1 MRPLKVLSILTF
13 TLLAISSTSSYSCGT
28 PRYYETST
36 ESNWNRTLIE
46 LTNAEE
52 REIEANVLKLCRKR
66 ACGDWGEDECDLRG
80 ANLRGANLYLTWI
93 RGDARGADLR
103 RAYLRSANIEKVDF
117 SGADLREARLPSV
130 RAQKVNF
137 SGANLRGAELF
148 GADLMKANL
157 SGADLRE
164 TDICGVD
171 FREANLWETKLPD
184 YLCDAKFEGAKTG
197 SFNAARLR
205 GKLNI

>member
-13 TLLAISSTSSYSCGT
+13 TLLAISSTSSYSCST

-36 ESNWNRTLIE
+36 ESNWNRTPIE

-52 REIEANVLKLCRKR
+52 RKIEANVLKLCRKR
-66 ACGDWGEDECDLRG
+66 ACGAWGEDECDLRG

-103 RAYLRSANIEKVDF
+103 RAYLRNAVIEGDF
-117 SGADLREARLPSV
+117 SGADLREARLPKV
-130 RAQKVNF
+130 LAREVNF